1 MTEGMTDSGSAI
13 PEEVRRLAEA
23 SEAILR
29 WIERLSDH
37 ALEARPEVVERI
49 RRDYQLRLQSSDTRL
64 AAQRPLLLEL
74 VSEREA
80 VLAALRDDL
89 AGQAADLEELELRR
103 EVGELDE
110 AELRARRAPVE
121 REMSDLGARIEQ
133 EKGVVEML
141 AGVLERTAPSAGA
154 PAVVPPTAPAAE
166 PFVVSDPAPL
176 PDPAPPPESAPPPE
190 PYPSPEPVTEFS
202 TEEETP
208 APDPEPAPDVAPAM
222 EIVAAAVPEPD
233 EVGAEHTEPD
243 VAEADV
249 VEAEIVEPDIVS
261 AEDAGSDEEGS
272 EDVGAGDEDAGTEGA
287 DRGFADEL
295 DFLESLSLGE
305 AGPFDAVSAML
316 DEEEKTGDK
325 PA

>member
-1 MTEGMTDSGSAI
+1 MTDSGSAI

-23 SEAILR
+23 SEEILR

-37 ALEARPEVVERI
+37 TLEARPEVVERI
-49 RRDYQLRLQSSDTRL
+49 RRDYRLRLQSSDTRL

-89 AGQAADLEELELRR
+89 AGQAAVLEEIELRR

-110 AELRARRAPVE
+110 AELRARRGPVE
-121 REMSDLGARIEQ
+121 RDMSDLGARIEQ
-133 EKGVVEML
+133 EKEVVEML
-141 AGVLERTAPSAGA
+141 AGVLERTAPPAGE
-154 PAVVPPTAPAAE
+154 PAVVPPTVPHTE
-166 PFVVSDPAPL
+166 PFVVSE
-176 PDPAPPPESAPPPE
+176 PAPPPEPAPLPEPYPPPE
-190 PYPSPEPVTEFS
+190 PVAEFS
-202 TEEETP
+202 TEEEVP
-208 APDPEPAPDVAPAM
+208 APDPEPAPDVEPAM

-233 EVGAEHTEPD
+233 EVDAEPD
-243 VAEADV
+243 EPERAEP
-249 VEAEIVEPDIVS
+249 EIVEPDVVS
-261 AEDAGSDEEGS
+261 AEDAHTDAGEDEGAEHTGVDDAGS
-272 EDVGAGDEDAGTEGA
+272 EDEDAGAEGA

-325 PA
+325 PPSRG

>member
-1 MTEGMTDSGSAI
+1 MTDSDSAI

-37 ALEARPEVVERI
+37 ALEARPEVVERL

-74 VSEREA
+74 LSEREA

-89 AGQAADLEELELRR
+89 AGQAADLEEIELRR

-110 AELRARRAPVE
+110 AELRTRRAPVE
-121 REMSDLGARIEQ
+121 REMSDLGARIER

-141 AGVLERTAPSAGA
+141 AGVLERTAPPAGE
-154 PAVVPPTAPAAE
+154 PAVVPPTAPDAE
-166 PFVVSDPAPL
+166 PFVVSEP
-176 PDPAPPPESAPPPE
+176 APPPE

-233 EVGAEHTEPD
+233 EVDAEPD
-243 VAEADV
+243 
-249 VEAEIVEPDIVS
+249 EP
-261 AEDAGSDEEGS
+261 
-272 EDVGAGDEDAGTEGA
+272 DAGTEGA